1 MMQSWVIVGGPWKML
16 LGSSRGHWHSSHM
29 ESTHNNCPGAWHNEL
44 GLTDPGSSQTT
55 KFEAMID
62 DPEIVD
68 IV

>member
-1 MMQSWVIVGGPWKML
+1 
-16 LGSSRGHWHSSHM
+16 M